1 MAMRKT
7 IFALS
12 LIAGVA
18 LTGCTTD
25 VDLYADYK
33 QVPVI
38 YGLLDASADTNYVK
52 ITRCFYA
59 PGDAFQTAINP
70 DSSNYPGKLD
80 VRLVEYRNGDS
91 IREIVLDT
99 ITIHDKEPGAF
110 YAPEQKLY
118 YTAERLNAN
127 TTSSNYSY
135 RLRIVFPDRTLTT
148 SAKMVGNRSFGI
160 QSQGVNFSQQ
170 YVGLPA
176 RPFMFRP
183 AINAKFYEVYMSF
196 TFREQR
202 ATGADSVP
210 RTMKWKVGRWLDDE
224 LAANAEG
231 ESYAFKYFPGS
242 FYSELA
248 SFIGGD
254 TAVPGLKRYIGDYP
268 VEVAITAGG
277 DKLWH
282 YVYTNSVVDD
292 MFSGG
297 SNFSLMED
305 ACGVFSSRA
314 TVRGKA
320 RLAGETVPELT
331 SKTNWGFVFIGGKD
345 NTDD

>member
-1 MAMRKT
+1 MRKT
-7 IFALS
+7 LFAL
-12 LIAGVA
+12 LLFVWVA
-18 LTGCTTD
+18 FTGCSTD

-38 YGLLDASADTNYVK
+38 YGLLDARADTNYIK

-59 PGDAFQTAINP
+59 PGDAFQTALNP

-99 ITIHDKEPGAF
+99 ITLHDKEPGTF
-110 YAPEQKLY
+110 YAPHQKLY
-118 YTAERLNAN
+118 YTAERLKTN
-127 TTSSNYSY
+127 TTSYKFSY
-135 RLRIVFPDRTLTT
+135 TLKIVFPDRTLVTK
-148 SAKMVGNRSFGI
+148 AKMVGNSSFGI

-170 YVGLPA
+170 YIGLPA
-176 RPFMFRP
+176 RPFLFRP
-183 AINAKFYEVYMSF
+183 AINAKFYDVYMTF
-196 TFREQR
+196 TFKEQR
-202 ATGADSVP
+202 APGADSVP
-210 RTMKWKVGRWLDDE
+210 RTMKWKIGRWLDDE

-231 ESYAFKYFPGS
+231 DCYAFKYFPGS

-268 VEVAITAGG
+268 IEVVITAGG

-297 SNFSLMED
+297 TNFSLMDD
-305 ACGVFSSRA
+305 AYGVFSSRA
-314 TVRGKA
+314 TARGKA

-331 SKTNWGFVFIGGKD
+331 SKTNWGFVFTGGKD
-345 NTDD
+345 ETVE